1 MSEQRSAYE
10 PYCEPPAENGGKISS
25 AKSDV
30 VRAWDLPTRLFK
42 WSLVALIITAWVSSS
57 FNDPDMTVHK
67 AAGYGVLVLVVYRVL
82 WGVFG
87 SSTARF
93 SGFVR
98 SPAAAWAYLKALRR
112 NRAEHYLGHNP
123 AGGLMVIGLL
133 VVCGVQVLLGMFSS
147 DGVTASGPFAG
158 LVGDTVSSWAASV
171 HAAWFYFAILAL
183 VGLHIVANF
192 YYQFVKREN
201 LIGAMITGRK
211 RRETYVDH
219 KEATGGSIPVAA
231 VCLLIAFGLVYG
243 IVTLFGGSFFASI

>member
-10 PYCEPPAENGGKISS
+10 PYCEPPAENGGKTSS

-42 WSLVALIITAWVSSS
+42 WSLVALVLTAWVSSG

-98 SPAAAWAYLKALRR
+98 SPAAVWAYLKALRR
-112 NRAEHYLGHNP
+112 NRAKHYLGHNP

-133 VVCGVQVLLGMFSS
+133 VVCGVQVLLGLFSS

-158 LVGDTVSSWAASV
+158 LVGDTVSSWTASV

-211 RRETYVDH
+211 RREAYVDY
-219 KEATGGSIPVAA
+219 KEATGGSLPAAA

-243 IVTLFGGSFFASI
+243 AVTLFGGSFFASI

>member
-10 PYCEPPAENGGKISS
+10 PYSEPFAEDGRETES

-57 FNDPDMTVHK
+57 FNDPNMTVHK
-67 AAGYGVLVLVVYRVL
+67 ATGYGVLVLVVYRIL
-82 WGVFG
+82 WGLFG

-98 SPAAAWAYLKALRR
+98 SPAAAWTYLKALRR
-112 NRAEHYLGHNP
+112 NSAERYLGHNP
-123 AGGLMVIGLL
+123 AGGLMVVGLL
-133 VVCGVQVLLGMFSS
+133 VACGVQVLLGMFSS
-147 DGVTASGPFAG
+147 DGVTASGPFAEQ
-158 LVGDTVSSWAASV
+158 VGDTVSNWAASI
-171 HAAWFYFAILAL
+171 HSAWFYLAILTL

-211 RRETYVDH
+211 RREAYVDY
-219 KEATGGSIPVAA
+219 KEARGGSLAVAA
-231 VCLLIAFGLVYG
+231 VCLLIASGLVYG
-243 IVTLFGGSFFASI
+243 AVTLFGGSFFSSI

>member
-1 MSEQRSAYE
+1 MREQKSAFEVYSEPLSE
-10 PYCEPPAENGGKISS
+10 HSGGIRS

-98 SPAAAWAYLKALRR
+98 SPAAVWTYLKALRR
-112 NRAEHYLGHNP
+112 NRAERYLGHNP
-123 AGGLMVIGLL
+123 AGGLMVIGLI
-133 VVCGVQVLLGMFSS
+133 VACGVQVLLGMFSS

-158 LVGDTVSSWAASV
+158 LVGDTVSSWAASI
-171 HAAWFYFAILAL
+171 HAVWFYFAILVLA
-183 VGLHIVANF
+183 GLHIVANL
-192 YYQFVKREN
+192 YYQFIKREN

-211 RRETYVDH
+211 RREVYVDH
-219 KEATGGSIPVAA
+219 KEATGGSLAAAA

-243 IVTLFGGSFFASI
+243 TVTLLSGSFFASI

>member
-10 PYCEPPAENGGKISS
+10 PYCEPPAENGGKTPS
-25 AKSDV
+25 ATSDV

-42 WSLVALIITAWVSSS
+42 WSLVGLILTAWVSSG

-67 AAGYGVLVLVVYRVL
+67 AAGYGALVLVVYRVL

-87 SSTARF
+87 STTARF

-98 SPAAAWAYLKALRR
+98 SPAAAWAYLKALRH
-112 NRAEHYLGHNP
+112 NRAKHYLGHNP
-123 AGGLMVIGLL
+123 AGGLMVVGLL
-133 VVCGVQVLLGMFSS
+133 VVCGVQAMLGMFSS

-211 RRETYVDH
+211 RREAYVDH
-219 KEATGGSIPVAA
+219 NETTGGSLPAAA

-243 IVTLFGGSFFASI
+243 AVTLFGGSFFAST

>member
-1 MSEQRSAYE
+1 
-10 PYCEPPAENGGKISS
+10 
-25 AKSDV
+25 
-30 VRAWDLPTRLFK
+30 
-42 WSLVALIITAWVSSS
+42 
-57 FNDPDMTVHK
+57 MTVHK

-98 SPAAAWAYLKALRR
+98 SPAAVWAYLKALRR
-112 NRAEHYLGHNP
+112 NRAKHYLGHNP

-133 VVCGVQVLLGMFSS
+133 VVCGVQVLLGLFSS

-158 LVGDTVSSWAASV
+158 LVGDTVSSWTASV

-211 RRETYVDH
+211 RREAYVDY
-219 KEATGGSIPVAA
+219 KEATGGSLPAAA

-243 IVTLFGGSFFASI
+243 AVTLFGGIFFASI

>member
-10 PYCEPPAENGGKISS
+10 PYCDPSTGNGGKISP
-25 AKSDV
+25 ANSDV

-42 WSLVALIITAWVSSS
+42 WSLVALILTAWVSSG
-57 FNDPDMTVHK
+57 FDDPDMTVHK
-67 AAGYGVLVLVVYRVL
+67 AAGYGILVLLVYRVL

-98 SPAAAWAYLKALRR
+98 PPAAAWAYLKALRR
-112 NRAEHYLGHNP
+112 NRTERYLGHNP

-133 VVCGVQVLLGMFSS
+133 VACGVQVLLGLFSS
-147 DGVTASGPFAG
+147 DGVTAAGPFAG
-158 LVGDTVSSWAASV
+158 LVGDAVSSWVASI
-171 HAAWFYFAILAL
+171 HAAWFYFAILVLA
-183 VGLHIVANF
+183 GLHIVANL
-192 YYQFVKREN
+192 YYQFVKRED

-211 RRETYVDH
+211 RREAYVDH
-219 KEATGGSIPVAA
+219 DEATGGSLPAAA

-243 IVTLFGGSFFASI
+243 AVTLLGGSFFASI